1 MTDVVNKSS
10 ADESE
15 EKQRTVVN
23 KQKAFWPEKV
33 QNNIHFTRYSLL
45 CDKNFVRFIDSLA
58 WILFG
63 VAKL

>member
-23 KQKAFWPEKV
+23 KQKALCPKKLQYESL
-33 QNNIHFTRYSLL
+33 FT
-45 CDKNFVRFIDSLA
+45 
-58 WILFG
+58 
-63 VAKL
+63 

>member
-23 KQKAFWPEKV
+23 KQKALSSE
-33 QNNIHFTRYSLL
+33 
-45 CDKNFVRFIDSLA
+45 
-58 WILFG
+58 
-63 VAKL
+63 